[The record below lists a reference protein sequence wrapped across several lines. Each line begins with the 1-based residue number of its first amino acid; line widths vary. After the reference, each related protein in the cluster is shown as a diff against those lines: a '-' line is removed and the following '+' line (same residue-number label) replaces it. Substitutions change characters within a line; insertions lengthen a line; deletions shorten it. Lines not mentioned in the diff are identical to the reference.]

1 MAFQRIK
8 DNLLHLNN
16 LRKFIS
22 WEVFRQ
28 ATGSRFKLQVLETPP
43 SGKVLVLAPHPD
55 DDVIGCGG
63 TLKLHR
69 ENNDGVKVVYLSD
82 GSGGFSKNKKINSIN
97 ERKALAKLRSQE
109 AKAASK
115 TLDINDLVFW
125 KYPDGKL
132 SANKS
137 TVKLLQNILHDY
149 QPKTIYV
156 PSFLDPHP
164 DHYETAKIL
173 ALALQEKS
181 DFNGQIFSYEVWSPI
196 FANRLINI
204 DKVMK
209 SKILALKEHKS
220 QLEGRN
226 YLDAFIGL
234 AQYRAA
240 MYEVGKYAESYFVC
254 NKKLYLQL
262 FNLINLKKQL

>member
-1 MAFQRIK
+1 MSFQRLK

-28 ATGSRFKLQVLETPP
+28 ATSSRFKLQILEDAPP
-43 SGKVLVLAPHPD
+43 GKVLVLAPHPD

-63 TLKLHR
+63 TIKLHR
-69 ENNDGVKVVYLSD
+69 ENNDEVKVIYLSD
-82 GSGGFSKNKKINSIN
+82 GSGGFPKKKKINSIR
-97 ERKALAKLRSQE
+97 ERKALAKIRSEE
-109 AKAASK
+109 AKSATKMLGVS
-115 TLDINDLVFW
+115 DLIFW
-125 KYPDGKL
+125 KYPDGRL
-132 SANKS
+132 NANRS
-137 TVKLLQNILHDY
+137 TIKLLQNILDDY

-173 ALALQEKS
+173 ASTLREKS
-181 DFNGQIFSYEVWSPI
+181 NFNGQIFSYEVWSPI

-204 DKVMK
+204 DKVIK
-209 SKILALKEHKS
+209 SKILSLKEHKS

-234 AQYRAA
+234 AQYRAG
-240 MYEVGKYAESYFVC
+240 MYEVGKYAEAFFVC

-262 FNLINLKKQL
+262 FNLINLKK